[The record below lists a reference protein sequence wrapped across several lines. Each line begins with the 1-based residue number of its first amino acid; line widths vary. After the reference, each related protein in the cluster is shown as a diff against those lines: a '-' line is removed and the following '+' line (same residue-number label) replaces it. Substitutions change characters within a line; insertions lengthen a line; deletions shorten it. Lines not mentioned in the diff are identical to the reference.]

1 MGFKSNP
8 ITHKYFSKPSEISV
22 GQTVVVQAQVEKE
35 FLNMRQNEREIWFIR
50 IGDAI
55 RTAGQL
61 KGESTLNGVLSPL
74 SYPRYK
80 EWDRVLQVIC

>member
-1 MGFKSNP
+1 M
-8 ITHKYFSKPSEISV
+8 
-22 GQTVVVQAQVEKE
+22 VQAQVEKE

-74 SYPRYK
+74 LYPRYK